1 MPDRHDRNGKAATT
15 VELMWHQHRL
25 VSAARIRHRIKAG
38 ETSPIAIEDTST
50 VTSRMQVVFQ
60 GEPGAFSEEAVLAFF
75 GDGAAA
81 PERTAV
87 PTWRSVFEAVAD
99 GSADRGVVAIESSLA
114 GSIRE
119 TYDLL
124 AEFYDAGVRIVGE
137 VNVRV
142 RLALLALPGQ
152 TLDSIDRVYSHA
164 QALAQADEFLRSRD
178 WEVLTTYN
186 TAGAA
191 RMIADRQETHA
202 AAIASPRVAGLYGLE
217 ILAYDIQSGDENRT
231 RFAILALVGD
241 EAAPALLPSDGD
253 SAPRRTTLVFAV
265 QNVPGSLYRCL
276 GTFAARGVN
285 LSRLESRPA
294 RSARW
299 EYVFW
304 VDVDADPT
312 EPACAAALDD
322 LRAETEMVRIL
333 GSYPRAAED

>member
-1 MPDRHDRNGKAATT
+1 MIG
-15 VELMWHQHRL
+15 
-25 VSAARIRHRIKAG
+25 RHR
-38 ETSPIAIEDTST
+38 
-50 VTSRMQVVFQ
+50 VVFQ

-75 GDGAAA
+75 GDEADA
-81 PERTAV
+81 PERAAV
-87 PTWRSVFEAVAD
+87 PTWRAVFEAVAD

-124 AEFYDAGVRIVGE
+124 AEFYEAGVRIVGE
-137 VNVRV
+137 VSVPV

-152 TLDSIDRVYSHA
+152 ALDSIDRVYSHA
-164 QALAQADEFLRSRD
+164 QALAQADEFLRSRN
-178 WEVLTTYN
+178 WQVLTTYN

-191 RMIADRQETHA
+191 RMIADRLEQRA

-217 ILAYDIQSGDENRT
+217 ILAAEIQSGDENRT
-231 RFAILALVGD
+231 RFAILARSGDDVG
-241 EAAPALLPSDGD
+241 AAPAPVEGL
-253 SAPRRTTLVFAV
+253 RRTTLVFAV
-265 QNVPGSLYRCL
+265 RNVPGSLHRCL
-276 GTFAARGVN
+276 GAFAARGVN

-294 RSARW
+294 RRARW

-304 VDVDADPT
+304 VDVDADPA
-312 EPACAAALDD
+312 EPACAAALDE

>member
-1 MPDRHDRNGKAATT
+1 MP
-15 VELMWHQHRL
+15 L
-25 VSAARIRHRIKAG
+25 
-38 ETSPIAIEDTST
+38 
-50 VTSRMQVVFQ
+50 QVVYQ

-75 GDGAAA
+75 GEGDAA
-81 PERTAV
+81 PDPTAV
-87 PTWRSVFEAVAD
+87 PTWRAVFEAVAN

-124 AEFYDAGVRIVGE
+124 AEFYDSGVRIVGE
-137 VNVRV
+137 VSVPV

-164 QALAQADEFLRSRD
+164 QALVQADEFLRSRN
-178 WEVLTTYN
+178 WQILTTYN

-191 RMIADRQETHA
+191 RMIADRREQRA
-202 AAIASPRVAGLYGLE
+202 AAIASPRVAELYGLDV
-217 ILAYDIQSGDENRT
+217 LANDVQSGDENRT
-231 RFAILALVGD
+231 RFAILAR
-241 EAAPALLPSDGD
+241 
-253 SAPRRTTLVFAV
+253 SADDPNATPPREGPRRTTLVFAV
-265 QNVPGSLYRCL
+265 RNVPGSLHRCL
-276 GTFAARGVN
+276 GAFAARGVN

-294 RSARW
+294 RRARW

-304 VDVDADPT
+304 VDVDADAG
-312 EPACAAALDD
+312 EPACAAALDE